1 MDPGF
6 NADRVQT
13 LNNLPD
19 DVDPYTHFLAEG
31 QHNGAY
37 TSYGTILRS
46 YDENRDSY
54 LKKYGVVLVLEK
66 TLLCTNLTQH
76 DHTRII
82 NAGN

>member
-37 TSYGTILRS
+37 TSYEQYYAA
-46 YDENRDSY
+46 YDENRDVILNEIMFGGFGIGENSPVY
-54 LKKYGVVLVLEK
+54 EF
-66 TLLCTNLTQH
+66 NS
-76 DHTRII
+76 
-82 NAGN
+82 A

>member
-54 LKKYGVVLVLEK
+54 LNVIWGGFGVGENSLA
-66 TLLCTNLTQH
+66 
-76 DHTRII
+76 RI
-82 NAGN
+82 